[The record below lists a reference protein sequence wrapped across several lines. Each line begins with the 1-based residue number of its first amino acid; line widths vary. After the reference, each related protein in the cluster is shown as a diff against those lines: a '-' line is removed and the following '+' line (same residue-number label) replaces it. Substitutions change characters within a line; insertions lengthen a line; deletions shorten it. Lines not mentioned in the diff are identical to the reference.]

1 MAKLNK
7 GFFLKIP
14 YGNQTYKGQSSADVS
29 ELIQLIEDL
38 QEELADLKTKAENL
52 ADQVEAQEDTI
63 NNIVTAIDADENGD
77 LGDVKKIFDFLDTN
91 KDKDLA
97 QNDRVGW
104 VED

>member
-1 MAKLNK
+1 M
-7 GFFLKIP
+7 
-14 YGNQTYKGQSSADVS
+14 
-29 ELIQLIEDL
+29 

>member
-1 MAKLNK
+1 
-7 GFFLKIP
+7 
-14 YGNQTYKGQSSADVS
+14 
-29 ELIQLIEDL
+29 L

>member
-14 YGNQTYKGQSSADVS
+14 YGNQTYKGQAADVS

-97 QNDRVGW
+97 QDDRVGW